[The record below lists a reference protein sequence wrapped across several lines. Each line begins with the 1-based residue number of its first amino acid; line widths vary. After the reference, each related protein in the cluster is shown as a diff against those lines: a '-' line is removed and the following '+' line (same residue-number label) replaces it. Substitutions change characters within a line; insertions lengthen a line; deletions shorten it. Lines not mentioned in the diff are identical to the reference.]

1 MRGEF
6 GYLRFFFFTQ
16 IYWYITS
23 QGKRVLQNQFFTGF
37 ASISQTD
44 DQKSSWK
51 QKWIEIV
58 HQLFLIIFS
67 TRDRRNWR
75 RTEGSNVKFFYELRS
90 AGTLLQ
96 IKHQTLNTDRL
107 TIEDSA
113 FLYHEKIIRFSIN
126 ISLFSVS

>member
-96 IKHQTLNTDRL
+96 IKYQTLNTDRL